1 MLRVLYQS
9 EKTGMVGPVSNYVS
23 GAQMIHDAYQSLD
36 ELESFAEAYCAR
48 EKHQTKRVLRLV
60 GFCLLVKK
68 SVIEDI
74 GPFDEQFGYGSF
86 EDDDLCLRALQK
98 GYSLHIAL
106 DAFVHHHGH
115 ATFTANQDIN
125 INQLYSENRQRFTEK
140 WGTDFTYFT
149 HPRPEIAELVP
160 GRRNGYL
167 MSAAVRELR
176 GWNFK
181 TDSLANCTE

>member
-1 MLRVLYQS
+1 MS
-9 EKTGMVGPVSNYVS
+9 
-23 GAQMIHDAYQSLD
+23 
-36 ELESFAEAYCAR
+36 AR
-48 EKHQTKRVLRLV
+48 
-60 GFCLLVKK
+60 
-68 SVIEDI
+68 
-74 GPFDEQFGYGSF
+74 P
-86 EDDDLCLRALQK
+86 AK